1 MSGTTPIAKKTNR
14 AELNDLPDLD
24 TSKNA
29 SLDDLP
35 DIKKKD
41 GAGSP
46 SPSGS
51 SPNQTPMEPPVN
63 TGGSNP
69 KQVTTNYKNN
79 NLTPKD
85 IGDQPVGDLGGPS
98 PEQLSHGI
106 NNKGKNLSTW
116 QNDQADGYVKSLVN
130 QHRALQKKMA
140 DIEEGGSQ
148 YDPNV
153 SRKQLTDQ
161 EQYLR
166 GQIQKQYD
174 ARKQKV
180 VPEVLEHLKNQVEVS
195 DWTDAVGKPD
205 KDVFGIN
212 IKSPLQWNPQTHKL
226 DQKSVEWVAK
236 HVDDQLN
243 KKGDVTINAQ
253 TSGDLEK
260 KDRTYPDMTKSVVDY
275 LNTLPVQKKQKE
287 FTDEFTKRYPALK
300 DAFEANKT
308 VNEYFSKDKIADL
321 NAKVNIDRDKSIMTT
336 GQKYFGKDGIAF
348 QNKDFVG
355 IQEKYAQLVAD
366 GKMTQE
372 VALKQIDA
380 EAKQNPATKKIY
392 DNYQDELK
400 KITEKTQKD
409 FEGYMIEG
417 LKKDKPKFTIYK
429 DGSVGIAGMPE
440 DKYKNLIQRYEGGL
454 SDIAIGMGMDS
465 NEAWQKQA
473 DQKAK
478 SVGAFWGSAGGAIND
493 LSGAMSKFMF
503 NKTQWGAK
511 NVRYYEAQ
519 DLASPKIEESQV
531 AAAWNWKGL
540 ESLKDPNFWLS
551 KAGSMVPVIAG
562 GSAIGL
568 ATDGAGLPEY
578 VGWLANAGLFT
589 AQSGLSTYSQM
600 LNTRDAQGNLLTES
614 DASHY
619 MADQMSKD
627 FLPNVLMMAVTSGTL
642 LKAKNIAKP
651 TVTGA
656 IGKALLGTAEAQP
669 FFTWQGYNDYATAQE
684 AQGKKT
690 DFWDYTQSK
699 DFRDNLIN
707 GMVVGG
713 GLSLVHAP
721 GTYMKSVDN
730 WTKMVHTSEGEF
742 KNLIPQNYALG
753 MEMAGNGNYL
763 RDALKMHV
771 FNIDPTTLN
780 EEGRRNLSDLKNTLL
795 YSTNLD
801 RNIKQ
806 GNLDPKNVSDL
817 YQAHNLALA
826 DQHDYLSQQAADQ
839 GNKSLSDIYSDKAKD
854 YREQAKAASN
864 DQAKYHYLVN
874 EEGHPVFMSDQSFKT
889 LEQEGTIAKWMKDGT
904 IKDVIKSDD
913 PEFAQRYKEFVTAKD
928 EANVEGGE
936 IMDHAKGLIEEN
948 KDKLRVYYDPAK
960 KDPEQFY
967 KAVADQAFGRNADGS
982 PSDIPN
988 AEQAARD
995 QYGDDI
1001 VNLAKVLN
1009 PEENGNTQ
1017 NVSEEEKKAKS
1028 GSGIIPAT
1036 ESGAIRES
1044 ETSTTETEPSGEYKP
1059 QIRDDYFAKAD
1070 FFTPE
1075 EKEKFAT
1082 LDESGQDKMID
1093 DKRAELKENV
1103 ASPTPKIGDDVQ
1115 WISQGSEQFEE
1126 PKKVTSISDDG
1137 KFAFVE
1143 GSKTGIPIDQLT
1155 ISSPIKTSNDE
1166 KTKEAEGRQGDVLTP
1181 EEGEDKE
1188 HLKDDQTPPSSPPPP
1203 VVGPTEVGLHPHSE
1217 EWTSIQKK
1225 DLSERV
1231 QKENA
1236 FTQTNRET
1244 VDKVIGRLSKDAA
1257 ANGRTWKSQAEFETS
1272 ALHNEFF
1279 NSDGTI
1285 KQSFNPT
1292 TEQLALIGIRLMD
1305 INGEAAATDF
1315 NPNDDT
1321 QTARTAFLESEKA
1334 KAERLLSFGEAG
1346 RAFQFRQS
1354 LLKMGIN
1361 GDIQIKRK
1369 AISASVGVKIPEN
1382 EEQFKQLSKTDQE
1395 KIKPIYDAFN
1405 KWKAEYEK
1413 ENKARNTVDEK
1424 YSKEEFDK
1432 RIKAAVAEALK
1443 GAKIPEKGAKITKES
1458 SKNIADKLKNF
1469 ADKFEKL
1476 GRADLPEGTQKASFG
1491 PDIQKKIAD
1500 AIRWIAEKIANGDLK
1515 IPELISEAIERFKD
1529 KDLKESDLSENIKK
1543 GLAEAG
1549 LDEKTL
1555 NAKTNRDNILGKM
1568 KEIAKN
1574 SGVKEITRDMV
1585 DKGLV
1590 RDYLHDIAQRG
1601 ETDPGKILDK
1611 GVEELSKAFPSIDAK
1626 TLRDA
1631 YLKEGSFTPDK
1642 SADLQDQIKKA
1653 AQTFRDVTVLQRDI
1667 EALEAGDQLYGADKE
1682 KRQQIITDYEKKLR
1696 TEKDQLLKD
1705 KAKAERDMKASKQK
1719 AEKLA
1724 EYDKRIAD
1732 LDNHQKVWEKAKKGK
1747 EVDKDL
1753 AAKREELRKT
1763 LIKNGIK
1770 LESGSK
1776 ESRAAKEKVIE
1787 AHNERVNNLK
1797 GKISDLLND
1806 DTVSDEDKKA
1816 LRSVQ
1821 SELNKMGVKVDAG
1834 ELDEKI
1840 KKATAEASRL
1850 HTTNITNLLTGRKA
1864 EILSDLKNL
1873 STQLKKDNNSALQDI
1888 QLAQVKSREISR
1900 KEQAE
1905 RQLASGNFEDAPKL
1919 SDYKKDEELLRLS
1932 RDRKK
1937 AEHDLAYQIDK
1948 YHKQNQG
1955 FWKRQ
1960 LTRLQRLQRAN
1971 LISGIMTNGKVLIAG
1986 VAKPV
1991 ADAGVRR
1998 TVGTFTSPIFKALG
2012 LKGEREALNTDATIR
2027 SFEDSFKGMTQ
2038 RQAAEKRGITTA
2050 SLETATVNLQAAND
2064 QLKSLEGTPEHQAY
2078 KDNEYTKAVNDYQ
2091 NAQYEWAASAM
2102 YDFISPNS
2110 WEERLKIL
2118 KSGVSTFEESMGGYR
2133 GTTWADEKSKHAIG
2147 TAANRIIHTLEIFG
2161 RTHGAEKDISA
2172 RQAFVEG
2179 FLKRASERIKAGEQL
2194 TPSKLEG
2201 IALQSYPDFLGGKYQ
2216 NKNPIAEAI
2225 RGAEA
2230 KASEGG
2236 TLGKAFAFWLQ
2247 SVTPVLKVPLN
2258 IEAEGLFKYTA
2269 GVPAAIGMT
2278 FNEIGKALKVNDLT
2292 LKDGIKDF
2300 NGTMD
2305 AIREHMQSLPA
2316 ERRDQIIQYANKG
2329 IFGAAMAL
2337 VAGSMAAS
2345 GKLVFGGAYEQ
2356 GKKKR
2361 KYLDAETG
2369 ELQELNYGEMAI
2381 NGHKLGK
2388 FWSAVMMHLPPL
2400 MPAVMSATYIQ
2411 KYKDERGDEKNEE
2424 GSAMAAWDGLSE
2436 VVRTAWEE
2444 SALRSLGDISKS
2456 PANIFNSFTTQMAAK
2471 NISEYYDTDPDGNLQ
2486 ERKGANVWEE
2496 VLLRTGGRKLVPTK
2510 EEYEDKRGDKQDEKT
2525 DKAQKY
2531 KEGDPYFDK
2540 NQK

>member
-1 MSGTTPIAKKTNR
+1 MGKSVRTTDDGLPILDRDTTVSGTTDDGLPI
-14 AELNDLPDLD
+14 
-24 TSKNA
+24 
-29 SLDDLP
+29 
-35 DIKKKD
+35 IKKKD
-41 GAGSP
+41 AAGSP
-46 SPSGS
+46 SPSDS
-51 SPNQTPMEPPVN
+51 SPNTGTTEPPVG
-63 TGGSNP
+63 TSGSDP
-69 KQVTTNYKNN
+69 KQVTANYKNN
-79 NLTPKD
+79 NLTPKN

-116 QNDQADGYVKSLVN
+116 QTDQADGYVKSLVN
-130 QHRALQKKMA
+130 QHQALQKKMA
-140 DIEEGGSQ
+140 DIAEGGSL

-153 SRKQLTDQ
+153 SIKQLSDQ

-174 ARKQKV
+174 SRKQKV
-180 VPEVLEHLKNQVEVS
+180 VPEVLDHLKSQVDVS

-205 KDVFGIN
+205 KDFLGMK
-212 IKSPLQWNPQTHKL
+212 IKSPLQFNTQTHKL

-236 HVDDQLN
+236 QVDDQMN
-243 KKGDVTINAQ
+243 KKGDITINAQ

-260 KDRTYPDMTKSVVDY
+260 KDRTYPDITKSVVDY

-287 FTDEFTKRYPALK
+287 FTEEFTKRYPALK

-336 GQKYFGKDGIAF
+336 GDKYFGKNGIAF
-348 QNKDFVG
+348 KNKDFVG

-366 GKMTQE
+366 GKMTQD

-400 KITEKTQKD
+400 KIHEKTQDD
-409 FEGYMIEG
+409 FKRYIVDG
-417 LKKDKPKFTIYK
+417 LKKDKPQFTIYK
-429 DGSVGIAGMPE
+429 DGSVGLAGMPE
-440 DKYKNLIQRYEGGL
+440 DKYKNLMARYHGGL
-454 SDIAIGMGMDS
+454 NDIAIGMGMDS

-511 NVRYYEAQ
+511 NVRYYEAN

-600 LNTRDAQGNLLTES
+600 LNTRDAQGNLLTEA

-642 LKAKNIAKP
+642 LKAKNIVKP
-651 TVTGA
+651 TISGA
-656 IGKALLGTAEAQP
+656 VGKALLGTAEAQP

-690 DFWDYTQSK
+690 DFWDYMQSK
-699 DFRDNLIN
+699 DFKDNLIN

-713 GLSLVHAP
+713 GLSLLHAP

-780 EEGRRNLSDLKNTLL
+780 EEGRRNLAELKNTLL

-801 RNIKQ
+801 RNLKQ

-826 DQHDYLSQQAADQ
+826 DQHDYLSEQAAKE

-874 EEGHPVFMSDQSFKT
+874 EEGHPVFMSDRSFKT

-904 IKDVIKSDD
+904 IKDVVKSDD
-913 PEFAQRYKEFVTAKD
+913 PGFSQRYKEFVTAKD
-928 EANVEGGE
+928 EANVDGGE

-948 KDKLRVYYDPAK
+948 KDKLGVYYDPAK

-967 KAVADQAFGRNADGS
+967 KSVADQAFGRNADGS
-982 PSDIPN
+982 PSDLPN
-988 AEQAARD
+988 TEQAARD

-1001 VNLAKVLN
+1001 VNLAKVLH
-1009 PEENGNTQ
+1009 PEEVKPEAENPTAGP
-1017 NVSEEEKKAKS
+1017 EEK
-1028 GSGIIPAT
+1028 
-1036 ESGAIRES
+1036 ES
-1044 ETSTTETEPSGEYKP
+1044 TGEYKKN
-1059 QIRDDYFAKAD
+1059 IRDDYFAKAD

-1082 LDESGQDKMID
+1082 LDDAGKDKMID
-1093 DKRAELKENV
+1093 DKRAELKEKSGISV
-1103 ASPTPKIGDDVQ
+1103 IQPGELKPPKIIPTERDPSK
-1115 WISQGSEQFEE
+1115 ISVIQPGELK
-1126 PKKVTSISDDG
+1126 PPNIVTP
-1137 KFAFVE
+1137 E
-1143 GSKTGIPIDQLT
+1143 T
-1155 ISSPIKTSNDE
+1155 ISSPIKTSTDE

-1203 VVGPTEVGLHPHSE
+1203 VVGPTEVGLHPQDH
-1217 EWTSIQKK
+1217 EWVSLQKK

-1244 VDKVIGRLSKDAA
+1244 VDKVIGRLSQDAA
-1257 ANGRTWKSQAEFETS
+1257 KNGRTWQSQAEFETN

-1285 KQSFNPT
+1285 KRAFNPT
-1292 TEQLALIGIRLMD
+1292 TEELALIGIRLMD
-1305 INGEAAATDF
+1305 INGEASVNEF
-1315 NPNDDT
+1315 NPNDDQ
-1321 QTARTAFLESEKA
+1321 QTARNAYLENEKA

-1369 AISASVGVKIPEN
+1369 TISASVGVKIPEN
-1382 EEQFKQLSKTDQE
+1382 EEQFKQLNKTDQE

-1432 RIKAAVAEALK
+1432 RIKAAVSEALK
-1443 GAKIPEKGAKITKES
+1443 GAKIPEKGAKVTKES

-1469 ADKFEKL
+1469 ADKFEKF
-1476 GRADLPEGTQKASFG
+1476 GRGDLPEGTKKASFG

-1500 AIRWIAEKIANGDLK
+1500 AIRWIAEKIANGDIK

-1568 KEIAKN
+1568 KEIAKD
-1574 SGVKEITRDMV
+1574 SGLKAITQKMV

-1590 RDYLHDIAQRG
+1590 RDYLHDIAKRG
-1601 ETDPGKILDK
+1601 ETDPAKILDK
-1611 GVEELSKAFPSIDAK
+1611 GVEEFSKTFPGLDAK

-1653 AQTFRDVTVLQRDI
+1653 TQTFRDVTVLQRDI
-1667 EALEAGDQLYGADKE
+1667 EALEAGNQLYGADKE
-1682 KRQQIITDYEKKLR
+1682 KKQTIISDYEKKLR
-1696 TEKDQLLKD
+1696 DAKDQLFKD
-1705 KAKAERDMKASKQK
+1705 RAKAERDIKASKQK
-1719 AEKLA
+1719 AEKIA
-1724 EYDKRIAD
+1724 EYDRRIAD
-1732 LDNHQKVWEKAKKGK
+1732 IDNHQKVWEKAKKGK
-1747 EVDKDL
+1747 DVDKDL
-1753 AAKREELRKT
+1753 AAKREELRKA

-1797 GKISDLLND
+1797 NKISDLLND
-1806 DTVSDEDKKA
+1806 DTVSDEDKKK

-1821 SELNKMGVKVDAG
+1821 AELNKMGVKIDAG

-1850 HTTNITNLLTGRKA
+1850 HTTNITNLLTGRKS

-1888 QLAQVKSREISR
+1888 QLDQVKSRELAR

-1919 SDYKKDEELLRLS
+1919 SDYKKDEELLRLT

-1937 AEHDLAYQIDK
+1937 VEHDLAYQIDK

-1955 FWKRQ
+1955 FLKRQ

-1991 ADAGVRR
+1991 ADAVVRR
-1998 TVGTFTSPIFKALG
+1998 TVGTITSPIFKALG
-2012 LKGEREALNTDATIR
+2012 LKGEREALNTEATIR

-2038 RQAAEKRGITTA
+2038 RQAAEKRGTTTSA
-2050 SLETATVNLQAAND
+2050 LETATINLQAAND
-2064 QLKSLEGTPEHQAY
+2064 QLKSLEGTPEQQAY

-2091 NAQYEWAASAM
+2091 SAQYEWAASAM

-2110 WEERLKIL
+2110 WAERLKIL

-2147 TAANRIIHTLEIFG
+2147 TAANKVIHTLEIFG

-2216 NKNPIAEAI
+2216 NKNPVAEAI

-2316 ERRDQIIQYANKG
+2316 ERRYQIIQYANKG

-2388 FWSAVMMHLPPL
+2388 FWSAVVMHLPPL

-2424 GSAMAAWDGLSE
+2424 GTAMAAWDGLSE

-2496 VLLRTGGRKLVPTK
+2496 VLLRTGGRKFVPTK

-2531 KEGDPYFDK
+2531 KEGDPYYDK